1 MKKKRVFLIVLD
13 SVGVGALPDAAD
25 FGDEGANTLR
35 RIASSP
41 SFSASNLI
49 SLGLGNIPG
58 ADYLIRVD
66 RPLAAYGKAAER
78 SRGKDTTVGHWEIAG
93 VISPA
98 PLPTFPNGFPEGVL
112 AAFSKKCGRGVLC
125 NRPYSGTDVIRDYGE
140 EHLATGSLIVYTSA
154 DSVFQIAAHTGVVPL
169 DELYRDCAI
178 ARELLTGP
186 KLGVGRVIARPFT
199 GEPGN
204 FTRTADRRDFS
215 LPPPGRTLPDAIAD
229 AGLDVISVGK
239 IVDIFAGRGITRA
252 IKTHSNR
259 EGMAATLDLLK
270 SDFHG
275 LCFVNLVDF
284 DMLWGHRQDV
294 DGYAAGF
301 AEFDRW
307 LPTFLSGMR
316 DEDLLIVTADHGC
329 DPGDDSTDHTREY
342 IPILL
347 YGAGV
352 PPVSLGIRDTFSDIG
367 ATVAD
372 ALGVPFDCPGRSML
386 PEVAPVRMKK

>member
-41 SFSASNLI
+41 SFSASNLVA
-49 SLGLGNIPG
+49 LGLGNIPG
-58 ADYLIRVD
+58 VDYLPRVD

-112 AAFSKKCGRGVLC
+112 AAFSKKCGRGILC
-125 NRPYSGTDVIRDYGE
+125 NRPYSGTDVIRDYGK

-169 DELYRDCAI
+169 EELYRDCLI

-186 KLGVGRVIARPFT
+186 ELGVGRVIARPFT

-204 FTRTADRRDFS
+204 FVRTSDRRDFS

-316 DEDLLIVTADHGC
+316 EEDLLIVTADHGC

-352 PPVSLGIRDTFSDIG
+352 SPVSLGIRDTFSDIG

-386 PEVAPVRMKK
+386 PEVTPV

>member
-13 SVGVGALPDAAD
+13 SVGVGAMPDAAD
-25 FGDEGANTLR
+25 FCDAGANTLR

-41 SFSASNLI
+41 AFSASNLI
-49 SLGLGNIPG
+49 PLGLGNIPG
-58 ADYLIRVD
+58 VDYLPRAD
-66 RPLAAYGKAAER
+66 RPNAAYGKAAER

-93 VISPA
+93 VISPS

-154 DSVFQIAAHTGVVPL
+154 DSVFQIAAHVDVVPL
-169 DELYRDCAI
+169 DELYRDCLI

-186 KLGVGRVIARPFT
+186 DLGVGRVIARPFT
-199 GEPGN
+199 GKPGN
-204 FTRTADRRDFS
+204 FTRTSDRRDFS
-215 LPPPGRTLPDAIAD
+215 LPPPERTLPDAIVD

-259 EGMAATLDLLK
+259 EGMATTLDLLK

-275 LCFVNLVDF
+275 LCFTNLVDF

-307 LPTFLSGMR
+307 LPSFLSGMR
-316 DEDLLIVTADHGC
+316 DGDLLIVTADHGC

-352 PPVSLGIRDTFSDIG
+352 SPVSLGIRDTFADIG

-386 PEVAPVRMKK
+386 PEITTV

>member
-49 SLGLGNIPG
+49 PLGLGNIPG
-58 ADYLIRVD
+58 VDYLPRVD

-112 AAFSKKCGRGVLC
+112 AAFSKKCGRGILC
-125 NRPYSGTDVIRDYGE
+125 NRPYSGTDVIRDYGK

-154 DSVFQIAAHTGVVPL
+154 DSVFQIAAHVGVVPL
-169 DELYRDCAI
+169 EELYRDCLI

-186 KLGVGRVIARPFT
+186 ELGVGRVIARPFT

-204 FTRTADRRDFS
+204 FVRTSDRRDFS

-301 AEFDRW
+301 TEFDRW
-307 LPTFLSGMR
+307 LPSFLSGMH
-316 DEDLLIVTADHGC
+316 EGDLLIVTADHGC

-352 PPVSLGIRDTFSDIG
+352 SPVSLGIRDTFSDIG

-386 PEVAPVRMKK
+386 PEVTPV

>member
-49 SLGLGNIPG
+49 PLGLGNIPG
-58 ADYLIRVD
+58 VNYLPRVD
-66 RPLAAYGKAAER
+66 RPSAAYGKAAER

-112 AAFSKKCGRGVLC
+112 AAFSKKCGRGILC
-125 NRPYSGTDVIRDYGE
+125 NRPYSGTDVIRDYGA
-140 EHLATGSLIVYTSA
+140 EHLATGALIVYTSA

-169 DELYRDCAI
+169 DELYRDCLI

-186 KLGVGRVIARPFT
+186 ELGVGRVIARPFT

-204 FTRTADRRDFS
+204 FVRTSDRRDFS

-316 DEDLLIVTADHGC
+316 EEDLLIVTADHGC

-352 PPVSLGIRDTFSDIG
+352 SPVSLGIRDTFSDIG

-386 PEVAPVRMKK
+386 PEVTPV

>member
-49 SLGLGNIPG
+49 PLGLGNIPG
-58 ADYLIRVD
+58 VNYLPRVD
-66 RPLAAYGKAAER
+66 RPSAAYGKAAER

-112 AAFSKKCGRGVLC
+112 AAFSKKCGRGILC
-125 NRPYSGTDVIRDYGE
+125 NRPYSGTDVIRDYGA

-169 DELYRDCAI
+169 DELYRDCLI

-186 KLGVGRVIARPFT
+186 ELGVGRVIARPFT

-204 FTRTADRRDFS
+204 FVRTSDRRDFS

-239 IVDIFAGRGITRA
+239 IVDVFAGRGITRA

-259 EGMAATLDLLK
+259 EGMAATLDLLET
-270 SDFHG
+270 DFHG
-275 LCFVNLVDF
+275 LCFTNLVDF

-316 DEDLLIVTADHGC
+316 EEDLLIVTADHGC

-352 PPVSLGIRDTFSDIG
+352 SPVSLGIRDTFSDIG

-386 PEVAPVRMKK
+386 PEVTPV

>member
-49 SLGLGNIPG
+49 PLGLGNIPG
-58 ADYLIRVD
+58 VDYLPRVD

-112 AAFSKKCGRGVLC
+112 AAFSKKCGRGILC
-125 NRPYSGTDVIRDYGE
+125 NRPYSGTDVIRDYGK

-169 DELYRDCAI
+169 DELYRDCLI

-186 KLGVGRVIARPFT
+186 ELGVGRVIARPFT

-204 FTRTADRRDFS
+204 FVRTSDRRDFS

-259 EGMAATLDLLK
+259 EGMAATLDLLET
-270 SDFHG
+270 DFHG

-301 AEFDRW
+301 TEFDRW
-307 LPTFLSGMR
+307 LPSFLSGMH
-316 DEDLLIVTADHGC
+316 EGDLLIVTADHGC

-352 PPVSLGIRDTFSDIG
+352 SPISLGIRDTFSDIG

-386 PEVAPVRMKK
+386 PEVTPV

>member
-49 SLGLGNIPG
+49 PLGLGNIPG
-58 ADYLIRVD
+58 VDYLPRVD

-112 AAFSKKCGRGVLC
+112 AAFSKKCGRGILC
-125 NRPYSGTDVIRDYGE
+125 NRPYSGTDVIRDYGK

-169 DELYRDCAI
+169 DELYRDCLI

-186 KLGVGRVIARPFT
+186 ELGVGRVIARPFT

-204 FTRTADRRDFS
+204 FTRTSDRRDFS

-259 EGMAATLDLLK
+259 EGMATTLDLLK

-307 LPTFLSGMR
+307 LPSFLSGMH
-316 DEDLLIVTADHGC
+316 EGDLLIVTADHGC

-352 PPVSLGIRDTFSDIG
+352 SPISLGIRDTFSDIG

-386 PEVAPVRMKK
+386 PEVTPV

>member
-49 SLGLGNIPG
+49 PLGLGNIPG
-58 ADYLIRVD
+58 VDYLPRVD

-112 AAFSKKCGRGVLC
+112 AAFSKKCGRGILC
-125 NRPYSGTDVIRDYGE
+125 NRPYSGTDVIRDYGA

-154 DSVFQIAAHTGVVPL
+154 DSVFQIAAHVGVVPL
-169 DELYRDCAI
+169 EELYRDCVI
-178 ARELLTGP
+178 ARDLLTGP
-186 KLGVGRVIARPFT
+186 ELGVGRVIARPFT

-204 FTRTADRRDFS
+204 FTRTSDRRDFS

-259 EGMAATLDLLK
+259 EGMATTLDLLK

-307 LPTFLSGMR
+307 LPSFLSGMH
-316 DEDLLIVTADHGC
+316 EGDLLIVTADHGC

-352 PPVSLGIRDTFSDIG
+352 SPISLGIRDTFSDIG

-386 PEVAPVRMKK
+386 PEVTPV

>member
-49 SLGLGNIPG
+49 PLGLGNIPG
-58 ADYLIRVD
+58 VDYLPRVD

-93 VISPA
+93 VISSA

-112 AAFSKKCGRGVLC
+112 AAFSKKCGRGILC
-125 NRPYSGTDVIRDYGE
+125 NRPYSGTDVIRDYGK

-169 DELYRDCAI
+169 DELYRDCLI

-186 KLGVGRVIARPFT
+186 ELGVGRVIARPFT

-204 FTRTADRRDFS
+204 FVRTSDRRDFS

-301 AEFDRW
+301 TEFDRW
-307 LPTFLSGMR
+307 LPSFLSGMH
-316 DEDLLIVTADHGC
+316 EGDLLIVTADHGC

-352 PPVSLGIRDTFSDIG
+352 SPVSLGIRDTFSDIG

-386 PEVAPVRMKK
+386 PEVTPV